1 MKTVLD
7 VLNRVGATSS
17 KKEKEAILKVALSS
31 NALLRRVAQYA
42 LNQGQSFNL
51 TGLPEVGTNGTP
63 ENIDGIFACLD
74 ALKAKRGATHEE
86 ARQLAMYCNNA
97 AAHDVVVR
105 ILRKDLDIGAGAE
118 TFNKA
123 MPDLI
128 YIVPYNRYSSFSQID
143 PDALRDVPMLVQLK
157 NDGFFSYMQDPLL
170 AKGNPFCTR
179 QGNTFSLHG
188 AVEKDFAFLRKLQAK
203 VGEPIRIEG
212 ELLVRTA
219 DWSGFLPRSKGNG
232 LLAEFYNGDGTAM
245 PGFAERIRYI
255 IWGYVTESEY
265 QARESCVVYRDV
277 WRNLQSCFAENAGKR
292 MGVISLT
299 DSKPVASFE
308 EAMAFYRKMRER
320 GLEGAML
327 KILDKLVWKH
337 NSSGNLNG
345 FKMKAEAEAEFEIV
359 DAYPGKPNGK
369 WKNHLGGLTVKSSCG
384 QILTNI
390 GGGFS
395 DDERMLGLDWWKAKK
410 GKIITGKFTGIVKDK
425 TGRTTYCL
433 EHSRM
438 PHLGAA
444 FVETRFSEKEEAD
457 DLAYCQKQLD
467 NA

>member
-7 VLNRVGATSS
+7 VLKRVGATSS
-17 KKEKEAILKVALSS
+17 KKEKEAILKVALPS
-31 NALLRRVAQYA
+31 NELLRRVAQYA
-42 LNQGQSFNL
+42 LNQGQSYNL
-51 TGLPEVGTNGTP
+51 TGLPEVGTNGTA
-63 ENIDGIFACLD
+63 ENIDGIFKCLD
-74 ALKAKRGATHEE
+74 ALAAKRGATHAE
-86 ARQLAMYCNNA
+86 AHELAMCCHNMDA
-97 AAHDVVVR
+97 RDVVLR
-105 ILRKDLDIGAGAE
+105 IIRRDLDIGAGAE

-123 MPDLI
+123 MPGLI
-128 YIVPYNRYSSFSQID
+128 YTVPYNRYSSFSQID
-143 PDALRDVPMLVQLK
+143 PDALRNVQMLVQLK
-157 NDGFFSYMQDPLL
+157 NDGFFSYMQDPEL

-188 AVEKDFAFLRKLQAK
+188 AIEKDFHHYAWLQEIL
-203 VGEPIRIEG
+203 GEPIRLEG

-219 DWSGFLPRSKGNG
+219 DGAGFLSRSKGNG
-232 LLAEFYNGDGTAM
+232 LLAEFYNGTGAEM

-255 IWGYVTESEY
+255 VWGYVTESEY
-265 QARESCVVYRDV
+265 QARESSVVYRDV
-277 WRNLQSCFAENAGKR
+277 WRNLNLAAARNQHTGA
-292 MGVISLT
+292 ISLT
-299 DSKPVASFE
+299 ESESVASFE

-369 WKNHLGGLTVKSSCG
+369 WKDYLGGVTVKSSCG

-395 DDERMLGLDWWKAKK
+395 DDERLLGVDWWRSKK

-425 TGRTTYCL
+425 TGRTTFCL

-444 FVETRFSEKEEAD
+444 FVETRFSEKEVAD
-457 DLAYCQKQLD
+457 DLTYCQQQLV

>member
-1 MKTVLD
+1 MHEVLAT
-7 VLNRVGATSS
+7 LNRVKATSS
-17 KKEKEAILKVALSS
+17 KKEKESILRDALSISPLLQKVAK
-31 NALLRRVAQYA
+31 YA
-42 LNQGQSFNL
+42 LNQGRYYNL
-51 TGLPEVGTNGTP
+51 TGLPEVGANGTP
-63 ENIDGIFACLD
+63 ENIDGIFKCLD
-74 ALKAKRGATHEE
+74 SLAAKRGATHAE
-86 ARQLAMYCNNA
+86 AHELALCCHNM
-97 AAHDVVVR
+97 AAHEVVLR
-105 ILRKDLDIGAGAE
+105 ILRRDLDIGAGAE

-123 MPDLI
+123 MPGLI
-128 YIVPYNRYSSFSQID
+128 YTVPYNRYSSFSQID
-143 PDALRDVPMLVQLK
+143 PDALQNVRMAVQLK
-157 NDGFFSYMQDPLL
+157 NDGFFSYMQDPEL
-170 AKGNPFCTR
+170 AQGNPFCTR

-188 AVEKDFAFLRKLQAK
+188 AIERDFPYFAWLQETL
-203 VGEPIRIEG
+203 GEPIRLEG

-219 DWSGFLPRSKGNG
+219 DGTGFLSRSKGNG
-232 LLAEFYNGDGTAM
+232 LLAEFYNGTGTEM

-255 IWGYVTESEY
+255 VWGYVTESEY
-265 QARESCVVYRDV
+265 EARESSVVYRDV
-277 WRNLQSCFAENAGKR
+277 WRNLNLAAARSQHTGA
-292 MGVISLT
+292 ISLT
-299 DSKPVASFE
+299 ESRLVTSFE
-308 EAMAFYRKMRER
+308 EAMDFYRKMRDR

-337 NSSGNLNG
+337 NSSGNPNG

-369 WKNHLGGLTVKSSCG
+369 WKDYLGGITVKSSCG

-395 DDERMLGLDWWKAKK
+395 DDERLLGVDWWRSKK

-425 TGRTTYCL
+425 TGRTTFCL

-444 FVETRFSEKEEAD
+444 FVETRFSEKEVAD
-457 DLAYCQKQLD
+457 DLAYCQQQLV

>member
-7 VLNRVGATSS
+7 VLKRVGATSS
-17 KKEKEAILKVALSS
+17 KKEKEAILKVALPS
-31 NALLRRVAQYA
+31 NELLRRVAQYA
-42 LNQGQSFNL
+42 LNQGQSYNL
-51 TGLPEVGTNGTP
+51 TGLPEVGTNGTA
-63 ENIDGIFACLD
+63 ENIDCIFKCLD
-74 ALKAKRGATHEE
+74 ALAAKRGATHAE
-86 ARQLAMYCNNA
+86 AHELAMCCHNMDA
-97 AAHDVVVR
+97 RDVVLR
-105 ILRKDLDIGAGAE
+105 IIRRDLDIGAGAE

-123 MPDLI
+123 MPGLI
-128 YIVPYNRYSSFSQID
+128 YTVPYNRYSSFSQID
-143 PDALRDVPMLVQLK
+143 PDALRNVQMLVQLK
-157 NDGFFSYMQDPLL
+157 NDGFFSYMQDPEL

-188 AVEKDFAFLRKLQAK
+188 AIEKDFHHYAWLQERL
-203 VGEPIRIEG
+203 GEPIRLEG

-219 DWSGFLPRSKGNG
+219 DGSGFLSRSKGNG
-232 LLAEFYNGDGTAM
+232 LLAEFYNGTGVEM
-245 PGFAERIRYI
+245 PGFAKRIRYI
-255 IWGYVTESEY
+255 VWGYVTESEY
-265 QARESCVVYRDV
+265 QARESSVVYRDV
-277 WRNLQSCFAENAGKR
+277 WRNLNLAAARSEHTGA
-292 MGVISLT
+292 ISLT
-299 DSKPVASFE
+299 ESESVASFE

-369 WKNHLGGLTVKSSCG
+369 WKDYLGGVTVKSSCG

-395 DDERMLGLDWWKAKK
+395 DDERLLGVDWWRSKK

-425 TGRTTYCL
+425 TGRTTFCL

-444 FVETRFSEKEEAD
+444 FVETRFSEKEVAD
-457 DLAYCQKQLD
+457 DLAYCQQQLV
-467 NA
+467 NT

>member
-7 VLNRVGATSS
+7 VLNRVGATNS
-17 KKEKEAILKVALSS
+17 KKEKEAILKVALPS

-63 ENIDGIFACLD
+63 ENTDGIFACLD
-74 ALKAKRGATHEE
+74 ALKAKRGATHAE
-86 ARQLAMYCNNA
+86 AHELALCCHNMA
-97 AAHDVVVR
+97 AREVVLR
-105 ILRKDLDIGAGAE
+105 ILRRDLDIGAGAE

-123 MPDLI
+123 MPGLI
-128 YIVPYNRYSSFSQID
+128 YTVPYNRYSSFSQID
-143 PDALRDVPMLVQLK
+143 PDALQNVRMAVQLK
-157 NDGFFSYMQDPLL
+157 NDGFFSYMQDPEL
-170 AKGNPFCTR
+170 AQGNPFCTR

-188 AVEKDFAFLRKLQAK
+188 AIERDFPYFAWLQETL
-203 VGEPIRIEG
+203 GEPIRLEG

-219 DWSGFLPRSKGNG
+219 DGTGFLSRSKGNG
-232 LLAEFYNGDGTAM
+232 LLAEFYNSDGTGM

-265 QARESCVVYRDV
+265 QTRESSVVYRDV
-277 WRNLQSCFAENAGKR
+277 WHNLNLAISRYKHQYTGA
-292 MGVISLT
+292 ISLT
-299 DSKPVASFE
+299 ESTLVTSFE
-308 EAMAFYRKMRER
+308 GAMAFYRKMRAR

-327 KILDKLVWKH
+327 KIIDRLVWKH

-369 WKNHLGGLTVKSSCG
+369 WKDYLGGLTVKSSCG

-395 DDERMLGLDWWKAKK
+395 DDERLLGLDWWRAKK

-425 TGRTTYCL
+425 TERATYCL

-438 PHLGAA
+438 PHLGGA
-444 FVETRFSEKEEAD
+444 FVETRFSEKAEAD
-457 DLAYCQKQLD
+457 DLAYCQQQLV

>member
-1 MKTVLD
+1 M
-7 VLNRVGATSS
+7 
-17 KKEKEAILKVALSS
+17 ALSS

-42 LNQGQSFNL
+42 LNQGQSYNL
-51 TGLPEVGTNGTP
+51 TGLPALPVPSTE
-63 ENIDGIFACLD
+63 ENLDGIFSCLD
-74 ALKAKRGATHEE
+74 TLATKRGATHEE

-123 MPDLI
+123 MPGLI
-128 YIVPYNRYSSFSQID
+128 YTVPYNRYSSFSQID

-170 AKGNPFCTR
+170 TKGNPFCTR

-188 AVEKDFAFLRKLQAK
+188 AVEKDFVFLRELQDRI
-203 VGEPIRIEG
+203 GEPIRLEG

-219 DWSGFLPRSKGNG
+219 DESGFLPRSKGNG
-232 LLAEFYNGDGTAM
+232 LLAEFCNGDGTDM

-265 QARESCVVYRDV
+265 QARESCVVYRDI
-277 WRNLQSCFAENAGKR
+277 WRNLQSCFAENAAKR

-299 DSKPVASFE
+299 ESKPVASFE
-308 EAMAFYRKMRER
+308 EAMAFYRKMRDR

-337 NSSGNLNG
+337 NSSGNING

-444 FVETRFSEKEEAD
+444 FVETRFSEKEEAN
-457 DLAYCQKQLD
+457 DLAYCQQQLVT
-467 NA
+467 A